1 MFVKIIPA
9 LTRRKD
15 VFRLLASGLLLVC
28 ASLTALGQGGVGSTR
43 GLPSSS
49 GGIHIIQGR
58 VHFPA
63 EPKGGRRVRV
73 RLTSTDLVD
82 QVAVTN
88 EDGSFIFNRLPAGHY
103 RLIVDA
109 GSEFDVANE
118 PVNIDREASPGGR
131 NMNVA
136 INLKLRGSAA
146 AFGKI
151 PKEARDFYSKGTE
164 AASKGEN
171 KTAAELLSKA
181 VGVHPNFPEALTEL
195 GLQYMKLGEMDKAAE
210 TYAALLKL
218 KPSDAIAQL
227 NLGIA
232 LYNQSIALLNE
243 KKTDEAAQKL
253 AQSQQHLHDS
263 LKLSSSGPTAHYY
276 LGLIH
281 IKLRKYA
288 DAQKEMELAIANGG
302 ENLALAH
309 KYLGGLYLSAKRNKE
324 AADELEK
331 YLQLDPKAKDG
342 DQIRSTIKELRAK
355 QQ

>member
-1 MFVKIIPA
+1 MFFRVIPT
-9 LTRRKD
+9 LTQRRY
-15 VFRLLASGLLLVC
+15 VFQLLASGLLLVC
-28 ASLTALGQGGVGSTR
+28 ASLMAFGQGGVGSTR
-43 GLPSSS
+43 GLPNSS

-58 VHFPA
+58 VHFPV
-63 EPKGGRRVRV
+63 EPKAGRRVKV
-73 RLTSTDLVD
+73 RLTSTDLMD
-82 QVAVTN
+82 QSAVTN

-118 PVNIDREASPGGR
+118 TVNIDREASIGGR

-146 AFGKI
+146 AFAKI
-151 PKEARDFYSKGTE
+151 PKEAREFYTKGTE

-171 KTAAELLSKA
+171 KKAAELLSKA
-181 VGVHPNFPEALTEL
+181 LAVHPDFPEALTEL
-195 GLQYMKLGEMDKAAE
+195 GLQYMKLGEMSKAAE
-210 TYAALLKL
+210 TYAALMKL
-218 KPSDAIAQL
+218 KPGDATTHM

-232 LYNQSIALLNE
+232 LYNQSTALLNE
-243 KKTDEAAQKL
+243 KKADEANQKL
-253 AQSQQHLHDS
+253 AQSEQHLRDS
-263 LKLSSSGPTAHYY
+263 LKLNSSGPTAHYY

-281 IKLRKYA
+281 IRQRKLV

-309 KYLGGLYLSAKRNKE
+309 KYLGGLYMTAKRNKE

-331 YLQLDPKAKDG
+331 YLALDPKAKDG
-342 DQIRSTIKELRAK
+342 DQIRTTIKELRAK
-355 QQ
+355 P